1 MNATRR
7 VRGSEGR
14 PQLLGGNN
22 LLDDQSLLIQIIQ
35 IISYLNKRIANIL
48 CCYPMIILLLKY
60 CRKTCFVIV
69 CFHLEKLE
77 HNVLFIQWKKQTIQ
91 NNLKKQLPPC
101 ALHSLRAFRCVSG
114 LSPPACSL
122 YTRWATI
129 PFSFLNCTNSLTH
142 SLALQGKIIFIFLS
156 SERILSSTALFS
168 AITTMYLYFF
178 QQEGYS
184 QIKLILFSL

>member
-1 MNATRR
+1 MNATKR

-14 PQLLGGNN
+14 PQLLGDNN

-35 IISYLNKRIANIL
+35 IISYLNKSCQYFML
-48 CCYPMIILLLKY
+48 LPYDYFIIKVLQKNM
-60 CRKTCFVIV
+60 FWHV

-91 NNLKKQLPPC
+91 NNLKKQLPSC

-114 LSPPACSL
+114 LSPPASSL
-122 YTRWATI
+122 YTHWATI
-129 PFSFLNCTNSLTH
+129 PFSFLSCTNSLTH
-142 SLALQGKIIFIFLS
+142 SSALQGKIIFIFLS
-156 SERILSSTALFS
+156 SERILSSITLFS

-178 QQEGYS
+178 QQESYS